1 MPTVRMAWGLSAE
14 RLPIHI
20 RDAENGRE
28 CNATCIE
35 CGGPLVANQGGVK
48 KWYFSHY
55 AGTTCSGESIIH
67 FLAKHFIA
75 TISRPFSLP
84 SINVNASLMD
94 MTGHLHERVGRMYG
108 TQVSLIGVEQEVSA
122 AQDLRPDCRAVIDG
136 IDETIWI
143 EIFYSNQKNEVD
155 QEKIRRYDLNC
166 LEVDVSGLMVNS
178 TFDEIIEAVF
188 DKAPRRWLHHSA
200 VVIQQDV
207 LGRELETHVEVVN
220 QGVLESLSLRRYRVV
235 NGPSDFFRWP
245 DISEKCGAVVCRET
259 PTLKSIS
266 SEWQAG
272 EGYWRTSGETEKN
285 KVTCDVV
292 FCLALNEA
300 VNRPP
305 FDFSQL
311 ERPTLLIEARLRYGI
326 DNPHAYFLS
335 WHNIGRWEEVLVSRA
350 KEQSINMAMVA
361 VAEQQRF
368 LRLPPFP
375 KVAAALSLV
384 GLSEKDGLKVGALS
398 AAWSCYPLAW
408 KCLILKHFM
417 LVDEIPVTL
426 KVDILASHSKLRG
439 FLGFPMD
446 EGFQKKRAIELYFWL
461 ANLEKEGYLVHEG
474 RQRYRLPAKPKDL
487 KRILMA

>member
-1 MPTVRMAWGLSAE
+1 MSSVRMAWGLSAE
-14 RLPIHI
+14 RLPIHV
-20 RDAENGRE
+20 RDAENGRA

-35 CGGPLVANQGGVK
+35 CGGALVANQGREK

-84 SINVNASLMD
+84 SIIVKSALTD
-94 MTGHLHERVGRMYG
+94 MTGHLHERTVSLYG
-108 TQVSLIGVEQEVSA
+108 TYVSLAQVEKEALA
-122 AQDLRPDCRAVIDG
+122 AQDLRPDCRAIIDG
-136 IDETIWI
+136 TNETIWI
-143 EIFYSNQKNEVD
+143 EIFYSNQKDEVD

-166 LEVDVSGLMVNS
+166 LELDVSGLTIKS
-178 TFDEIIEAVF
+178 TFNEIIEAVF
-188 DKAPRRWLHHSA
+188 DRSDRRWLHHSA
-200 VVIQQDV
+200 VAIKQDE
-207 LGRELETHVEVVN
+207 LGRELKAHVETIN
-220 QGVLESLSLRRYRVV
+220 QGVLESLGLRRNRAA
-235 NGPSDFFRWP
+235 NNPSDFFRWP

-259 PTLKSIS
+259 PKLKSIS
-266 SEWQAG
+266 SEWEAG

-285 KVTCDVV
+285 EVTCDVV

-300 VNRPP
+300 VNRLP
-305 FDFSQL
+305 FDSSQL
-311 ERPTLLIEARLRYGI
+311 VKPTLLIEARLRYGV

-335 WHNIGRWEEVLVSRA
+335 WHNIGRWKEALLSRA
-350 KEQSINMAMVA
+350 KEQSIDLAMEA

-375 KVAAALSLV
+375 KVAEALSLV

-417 LVDEIPVTL
+417 LVDEVPVTL

-446 EGFQKKRAIELYFWL
+446 EGFKKKRAIELYLWL
-461 ANLEKEGYLVHEG
+461 ANLEREGYLVHEG
-474 RQRYRLPAKPKDL
+474 RQKYRLPVKPKDL